1 MTFDDSRPHG
11 MAEKDR
17 LSLIQKMREKLSNR
31 TPANP
36 AAPVSMPQGPDDSA
50 CDFSQF
56 ADVKKIAIHKA
67 VARQWGIDSMYF
79 LCHEGV
85 ARDTTVIGGKTC
97 LNFSTYDYL
106 GLNGSPALTAA
117 ATAALEKY
125 GSSASGSRPTSGER
139 PPHREL
145 ERALADLHGAKDCVV
160 FVSGHATN
168 VWTIYQLF
176 KKRDLVLYDSLS
188 HNSIIQG
195 AQISGA
201 VRLPFPHNDLD
212 ALEETLAAERG
223 NYRRALIVTEG
234 LFSMDGD
241 IPDLPRLVELKKRYG
256 CLLMVDEAH
265 ALGVLGPTGR
275 GLAEHYGMDPGVVDI
290 WMGTLSKTLCG
301 CGGYVAGRAELVEC
315 LKYLAPGFLYS
326 VGMSPPLAAASR
338 EAVAV
343 MLREPERVQKLQDIS
358 RYFLDYARQK
368 GLDTGRAQGH
378 AVIPI
383 MVGGSVETAMLASR
397 LFQHGVYVIPII
409 FPVVEEKAARLR
421 FFLSSLHSREQ
432 VRHAIDL
439 AARELPLVRQ
449 AAAAMTEDTETDPG
463 PFEQDQPS
471 RG

>member
-1 MTFDDSRPHG
+1 MTSDETRPRG
-11 MAEKDR
+11 LAEKDR
-17 LSLIQKMREKLSNR
+17 LSLIQKMREKLSQR
-31 TPANP
+31 EPGHDQPPAP
-36 AAPVSMPQGPDDSA
+36 AAEDESA
-50 CDFSQF
+50 CDFRRF
-56 ADVKKIAIHKA
+56 ADVKKIEIHKA
-67 VARQWGIDSMYF
+67 LARQWDIDSLYF

-85 ARDTTVIGGKTC
+85 ARDTTVIGGRTC

-106 GLNGSPALTAA
+106 GLNGSEAVNAA
-117 ATAALEKY
+117 ARAALEKY
-125 GSSASGSRPTSGER
+125 GSSSSGSRPTSGER

-145 ERALADLHGAKDCVV
+145 ERALADLHGAEDCVV

-201 VRLPFPHNDLD
+201 VRMPFPHNDMA
-212 ALEETLAAERG
+212 ALEEILAAERHR
-223 NYRRALIVTEG
+223 YRRALIVTEG

-241 IPDLPRLVELKKRYG
+241 IPDLPRLAALKEKYR
-256 CLLMVDEAH
+256 CFLMVDEAH

-275 GLAEHYGMDPGVVDI
+275 GIAEHYGLDPGVVDI

-301 CGGYVAGRAELVEC
+301 CGGYVAGCAELVEC

-343 MLREPERVQKLQDIS
+343 MLREPERVRKLRDIS
-358 RYFLDYARQK
+358 RYFLDYAREK

-397 LFQHGVYVIPII
+397 LFHEGVYVIPII

-421 FFLSSLHSREQ
+421 FFLTSSHTREQ
-432 VRHAIDL
+432 VRQALDL
-439 AARELPLVRQ
+439 AARELPLVRA
-449 AAAAMTEDTETDPG
+449 AAAAMIEDRGDG
-463 PFEQDQPS
+463 LDLDDQD
-471 RG
+471 

>member
-1 MTFDDSRPHG
+1 MTTDETKFRGLS
-11 MAEKDR
+11 ANDR
-17 LSLIQKMREKLSNR
+17 QSLIQKMREKLARPESGR
-31 TPANP
+31 DRRISPAVP
-36 AAPVSMPQGPDDSA
+36 GEDASA

-67 VARQWGIDSMYF
+67 VGRQWGIDSLYF
-79 LCHEGV
+79 RRHEGV
-85 ARDTTVIGGKTC
+85 ARDTTVIDGRTC

-106 GLNGSPALTAA
+106 GLNGSEEINAA
-117 ATAALEKY
+117 ARSALEKY
-125 GSSASGSRPTSGER
+125 GSSSSGSRPTSGER

-195 AQISGA
+195 AQFSGA
-201 VRLPFPHNDLD
+201 MRLPFAHNDMD
-212 ALEETLAAERG
+212 ALEAALAAERHR
-223 NYRRALIVTEG
+223 YRRALIVTEG

-241 IPDLPRLVELKKRYG
+241 IPDLPRLVALKEKYR
-256 CLLMVDEAH
+256 CFLMVDEAH
-265 ALGVLGPTGR
+265 ALGVLGATGR
-275 GLAEHYGMDPGVVDI
+275 GIAEHYGMDPGVVDI

-301 CGGYVAGRAELVEC
+301 CGGYVAGCAELVEC

-343 MLREPERVQKLQDIS
+343 MLREPQRVRRLQEIS
-358 RYFLDYARQK
+358 RYFLDYAREK

-397 LFQHGVYVIPII
+397 LFQKGVYVIPII

-421 FFLSSLHSREQ
+421 FFLSASHSREQ
-432 VRHAIDL
+432 VRQALDM
-439 AARELPLVRQ
+439 AAAELPLVRE
-449 AAAAMTEDTETDPG
+449 AAAAMTEDQGGD
-463 PFEQDQPS
+463 FDLDD
-471 RG
+471 RD

>member
-1 MTFDDSRPHG
+1 MTFDDNRHHG
-11 MAEKDR
+11 LAEKDR
-17 LSLIQKMREKLSNR
+17 MSLVQKMRDKLAQR
-31 TPANP
+31 APARAKAPEDAP
-36 AAPVSMPQGPDDSA
+36 APCAIDESA
-50 CDFSQF
+50 CDFGQF

-67 VARQWGIDSMYF
+67 VARQWGIDSLYF
-79 LCHEGV
+79 LCHDGV

-106 GLNGSPALTAA
+106 GINGSEALNAA
-117 ATAALEKY
+117 ATAALETY

-145 ERALADLHGAKDCVV
+145 ERALADLHGAQDCVV

-201 VRLPFPHNDLD
+201 VRLPFAHNDMD
-212 ALEETLAAERG
+212 ALEALLTAERHR
-223 NYRRALIVTEG
+223 YRRALIVTEG

-241 IPDLPRLVELKKRYG
+241 IPDLPRLAELKKKFG
-256 CLLMVDEAH
+256 CFLMVDEAH

-343 MLREPERVQKLQDIS
+343 MLREPERVRRLQETS
-358 RYFLDYARQK
+358 RYFLEYARQK

-397 LFQHGVYVIPII
+397 LFHQGVYVIPII

-421 FFLSSLHSREQ
+421 FFLSSAHTREQ
-432 VRHAIDL
+432 VRQALDL
-439 AARELPLVRQ
+439 VARELPLVRQ
-449 AAAAMTEDTETDPG
+449 AAAAMTEDMDNDAG
-463 PFEQDQPS
+463 LDGQD
-471 RG
+471 

>member
-1 MTFDDSRPHG
+1 MTFDDNRSPG
-11 MAEKDR
+11 LAEKDR
-17 LSLIQKMREKLSNR
+17 LSLIQKMREKLAQR
-31 TPANP
+31 EPGRATGHAPAP
-36 AAPVSMPQGPDDSA
+36 SGTEDSA

-67 VARQWGIDSMYF
+67 VAKQWGIDSLYF

-106 GLNGSPALTAA
+106 GINGSEALNAA
-117 ATAALEKY
+117 ARAALEKY
-125 GSSASGSRPTSGER
+125 GSSSSGSRPTSGER

-145 ERALADLHGAKDCVV
+145 ERALADLHGAQDCVV

-176 KKRDLVLYDSLS
+176 KKRDVVFYDSLS

-201 VRLPFPHNDLD
+201 VRLPFSHNDLD
-212 ALEETLAAERG
+212 ALEELLAAERHR
-223 NYRRALIVTEG
+223 YHRALIVTEG

-241 IPDLPRLVELKKRYG
+241 IPDLPRLAELKKKYG
-256 CLLMVDEAH
+256 CFLMVDEAH

-343 MLREPERVQKLQDIS
+343 MLREPERVRRLQETS
-358 RYFLDYARQK
+358 RFFLDYARQK
-368 GLDTGRAQGH
+368 GLDTGRAQGY
-378 AVIPI
+378 AVVPI
-383 MVGGSVETAMLASR
+383 MVGGSVETAMLAAR
-397 LFQHGVYVIPII
+397 LFHQGVYVIPII

-421 FFLSSLHSREQ
+421 FFLSCSHTKAQ
-432 VRHAIDL
+432 VRQALDL
-439 AARELPLVRQ
+439 VAKELPLVRQ
-449 AAAAMTEDTETDPG
+449 TAAAMAEDRDNDAG
-463 PFEQDQPS
+463 LDGQD
-471 RG
+471 

>member
-1 MTFDDSRPHG
+1 MTTDETKLRGLS
-11 MAEKDR
+11 ANDR
-17 LSLIQKMREKLSNR
+17 LSLIQKMREKLARTESGPQR
-31 TPANP
+31 PLTPAV
-36 AAPVSMPQGPDDSA
+36 AGEDVSA
-50 CDFSQF
+50 CDFRQF
-56 ADVKKIAIHKA
+56 ADVKKIAVHKA
-67 VARQWGIDSMYF
+67 VGRHWGIDSLYF
-79 LCHEGV
+79 RRHEGV
-85 ARDTTVIGGKTC
+85 ARDTTVIDGRTY

-106 GLNGSPALTAA
+106 GLNGSEAINAA
-117 ATAALEKY
+117 ARSALEKY
-125 GSSASGSRPTSGER
+125 GSSSSGSRPTSGER

-201 VRLPFPHNDLD
+201 VRMPFPHNDMD
-212 ALEETLAAERG
+212 ALEAMLAAERHR
-223 NYRRALIVTEG
+223 YRRALIVTEG

-241 IPDLPRLVELKKRYG
+241 IPDLPRLAALKEKYR
-256 CLLMVDEAH
+256 CFLMVDEAH

-275 GLAEHYGMDPGVVDI
+275 GVAEHYGMDPGVVDI

-301 CGGYVAGRAELVEC
+301 CGGYVAGCAELVEC

-343 MLREPERVQKLQDIS
+343 MLREPQRVRRLQETS
-358 RYFLDYARQK
+358 RYFLDYAREK

-378 AVIPI
+378 AVVPI

-397 LFQHGVYVIPII
+397 LFHKGVYVIPII

-421 FFLSSLHSREQ
+421 FFLSSSHSREQ
-432 VRHAIDL
+432 VRQALDL
-439 AARELPLVRQ
+439 TAAELPLVRE
-449 AAAAMTEDTETDPG
+449 AAAAMAEDQGGEFDL
-463 PFEQDQPS
+463 DD
-471 RG
+471 RD